1 VSEVIRI
8 GREKAPNDAVPVGY
22 RILLGL
28 CGFLM
33 PIILELPHF
42 AWVAQ

>member
-1 VSEVIRI
+1 VSEVNRI
-8 GREKAPNDAVPVGY
+8 DREKASNDAVPVGH
-22 RILLGL
+22 RTLLGL